1 MTFPNKVSTP
11 DPWIQGS
18 LKSVCNLLPVLAQ
31 TTPFHILFVAAKM
44 YYFYYSPPL
53 ILTLPSLVFCAFA
66 HAIHHVYNRH
76 FFSLFPLL
84 YICLLKSHDSFKDKL
99 GAVCSTELSLIPSTP
114 SWMWSFPST
123 NFSQHAAETS
133 PLCFTHIC
141 LNVIF
146 GPFNCECLATV
157 WHIYLWY

>member
-66 HAIHHVYNRH
+66 HAIHHVYSRH
-76 FFSLFPLL
+76 FFFPLPTPIYL
-84 YICLLKSHDSFKDKL
+84 SAEVPRFLQRQIRGCLLHRTL
-99 GAVCSTELSLIPSTP
+99 PNTLYT
-114 SWMWSFPST
+114 
-123 NFSQHAAETS
+123 Q
-133 PLCFTHIC
+133 
-141 LNVIF
+141 LNVIISLHKF
-146 GPFNCECLATV
+146 LTACCWNLSFVFHTYLFKCHFWTIQLWMPCNCVT
-157 WHIYLWY
+157 